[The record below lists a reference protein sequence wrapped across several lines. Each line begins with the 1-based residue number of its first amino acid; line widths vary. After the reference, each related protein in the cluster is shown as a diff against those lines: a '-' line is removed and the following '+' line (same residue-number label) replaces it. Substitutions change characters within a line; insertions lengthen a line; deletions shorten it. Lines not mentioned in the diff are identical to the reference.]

1 MTIDDVINAEKMVF
15 ITKVYR
21 QGEYTRVS
29 VLKLNS
35 TLDFQFPLT
44 VSFVQA
50 LTTLFCLVP
59 LIRFQKIQKV
69 SVTKHVSLVL
79 TAPILSFRF

>member
-1 MTIDDVINAEKMVF
+1 MVWRLVS
-15 ITKVYR
+15 IQYYQQDCSEWSVVSPYR
-21 QGEYTRVS
+21 HTS
-29 VLKLNS
+29 F

-69 SVTKHVSLVL
+69 SITKHVSLVL
-79 TAPILSFRF
+79 TVLESSTLFRF